1 MVKNWWV
8 VGLGWGSDRHK
19 NEELFCLE
27 LSLVAEFWSCF
38 PTQTDLQLYALQ
50 KILGDAQELKTR
62 QYQNKLGK
70 NDSSNIQDLEK
81 LNLAA
86 AGTRECDYWAKTGNS
101 SKIIKL
107 IPANNN
113 KS

>member
-1 MVKNWWV
+1 MIVI
-8 VGLGWGSDRHK
+8 K
-19 NEELFCLE
+19 NEVLFSLE
-27 LSLVAEFWSCF
+27 LSLVVEYWSFF
-38 PTQTDLQLYALQ
+38 PTQTDLQLYNALQ
-50 KILGDAQELKTR
+50 NILVDAQELKTR

-70 NDSSNIQDLEK
+70 NDGSNLQDLEK

-86 AGTRECDYWAKTGNS
+86 AGTRECEYWAKTGNS

>member
-1 MVKNWWV
+1 MIVI
-8 VGLGWGSDRHK
+8 K
-19 NEELFCLE
+19 NEVLFSLE
-27 LSLVAEFWSCF
+27 LSLVVEYWSFF

-50 KILGDAQELKTR
+50 NILGDAQELKTR

-70 NDSSNIQDLEK
+70 NDGSNLQDLEK

-113 KS
+113 KP